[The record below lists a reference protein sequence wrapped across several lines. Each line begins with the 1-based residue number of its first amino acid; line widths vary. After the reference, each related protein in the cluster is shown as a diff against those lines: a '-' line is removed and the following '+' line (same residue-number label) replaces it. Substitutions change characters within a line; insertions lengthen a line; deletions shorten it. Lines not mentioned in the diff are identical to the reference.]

1 MRNCCNN
8 HSEIKT
14 NALSFWGF
22 LSSILVYN
30 FREIIPDRVVCLIF
44 WYHFFFLMYNVVM
57 GERKRNNSKRII
69 ILVLGFLVIFAGVF
83 FGIQFLTKTGIFR
96 VPGVVKYD
104 ESLSETE
111 LSELKTIFTDEVD
124 LDKDVSISAYE
135 TKVRPETKEGEF
147 IVGVRVPVADFY
159 ETRTDVNEYA
169 EGEYEEIGINEL
181 DDKVKLLSKNG
192 KYYLDDFNA
201 GATFRV
207 LKFDSEKYNDEIVP
221 LIGDKFVRKYPSK
234 DTTLTF
240 AQTGVTAMS
249 RGMNRKLAEVGDATF
264 FAEKISDFL
273 SSFDLTHTSNE
284 ASFSDY
290 ATGDNICSNPK
301 FIDTLKS
308 IGLDIVE
315 LTGNHNQDCGDEAA
329 ENTIDIYRENNIKI
343 VGGGKTADEA
353 AVPLEINEKGN
364 GITFLAYNLSTGGAT
379 LDDTPGANQYDE
391 DNTCDYA
398 GSSAGDQIGFFRHL
412 IDLGADVVV
421 GTSAHQPQ
429 TYEKYGDGVIY
440 YGLGN
445 LFFDQIWWPGTTRS
459 LILAHYFYDGK
470 LLQTKVIPT
479 VYDQNM
485 QTALIDDASA
495 KSFLAR
501 LISERP

>member
-1 MRNCCNN
+1 
-8 HSEIKT
+8 
-14 NALSFWGF
+14 
-22 LSSILVYN
+22 
-30 FREIIPDRVVCLIF
+30 
-44 WYHFFFLMYNVVM
+44 MYNVVM
-57 GERKRNNSKRII
+57 GERKRNNIKRII

-135 TKVRPETKEGEF
+135 TEVRPETKEGEF

-181 DDKVKLLSKNG
+181 NDKVKLLSKNG

-284 ASFSDY
+284 SSFSDY

-315 LTGNHNQDCGDEAA
+315 LTGNHNQDCGDVAA

-379 LDDTPGANQYDE
+379 LDDTPGANQYGEDNAVKEIQAAKERGDKVIVDIQYYECAAYASEYE

-398 GSSAGDQIGFFRHL
+398 DSSAGDQIGFFRHL

-429 TYEKYGDGVIY
+429 TYEKYGDGIIY

-485 QTALIDDASA
+485 QTAVMDEE
-495 KSFLAR
+495 LARNYLTR